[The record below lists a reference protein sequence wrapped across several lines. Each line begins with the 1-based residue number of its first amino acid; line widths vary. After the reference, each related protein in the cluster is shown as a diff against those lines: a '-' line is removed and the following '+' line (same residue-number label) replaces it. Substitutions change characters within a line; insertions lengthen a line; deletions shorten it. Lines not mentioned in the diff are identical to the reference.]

1 MIKKI
6 TCNILLVWSTSFF
19 AQSTSNGKDTLGISQ
34 NTTLLTFNESKIVNA
49 QSVETLKKNRIVFTL
64 SQRFGNVYNSAVQ
77 NPLSEAGHN
86 FFGLKSLSD
95 LRFAI
100 DYGITNNITIGLG
113 RSSYREMI
121 DGTFKWK
128 LMSQYSGNNFPV
140 SICFYG
146 NAAYSAMTTENIY
159 SGTIKPKTNEL
170 HRLQYC
176 SQLLIA
182 KKFNES
188 FSLQVMPTYVYRNF
202 IKQQLN
208 VFNGKENKN
217 GMFSI
222 GIGGKILLNKSVSAC
237 VDYFYNF
244 SAFQTKNPFGYY
256 NVLGLGVEI
265 KSGKNVFHINVTNA
279 VAILESSFLP
289 ASNDSWKNG
298 QIRLGFNISK
308 WYNL

>member
-6 TCNILLVWSTSFF
+6 TCNILLVCTTSFF
-19 AQSTSNGKDTLGISQ
+19 AQPVSNGKDTLRISE
-34 NTTLLTFNESKIVNA
+34 TPFLATFNSSNIVNS
-49 QSVETLKKNRIVFTL
+49 QSVETINKKRIVFSL
-64 SQRFGNVYNSAVQ
+64 IQRFGNIYNSTIQ
-77 NPLSEAGHN
+77 NALSEAGHN
-86 FFGLKSLSD
+86 IFGLESLSD
-95 LRFAI
+95 IRFAI
-100 DYGITNNITIGLG
+100 DYGLTNNITIGLG
-113 RSSYREMI
+113 RSSNKEMI

-128 LMSQYSGNNFPV
+128 FVNQYVGNNFPV

-146 NAAYSAMTTENIY
+146 NAGYSAMTTENIY
-159 SGTIKPKTNEL
+159 NGTIKPKTNEL

-182 KKFNES
+182 KSFNES

-208 VFNGKENKN
+208 VFNGKEEKN

-222 GIGGKILLNKSVSAC
+222 GIGGKIRLNKKLSAL

-244 SAFQTKNPFGYY
+244 SEFQTKNPFAYY
-256 NVLGLGVEI
+256 NVLGLGLEV
-265 KSGKNVFHINVTNA
+265 KSGKNVFHINVTNGSS
-279 VAILESSFLP
+279 ILESSFLTT
-289 ASNDSWKNG
+289 SNDSWRNG
-298 QIRLGFNISK
+298 QIKLGFNISR